1 MTRPDEMRQHACRT
15 TPQHGPTKCG
25 DRLVGQRH
33 GTAPTKRH
41 NSLIGQRLL
50 NMAPTEPHD
59 LPLANAMIWR
69 QHKSLYH
76 PLESAQRHQGIFFL
90 LFIYLFYFLYYSL
103 LFLVFSWL
111 CFLAASWFYFVCLVT
126 SHLLFHLCK
135 NKKNKIK
142 KRSTHDGVPFYK

>member
-1 MTRPDEMRQHACRT
+1 M

-59 LPLANAMIWR
+59 LLLANAMIWR

-76 PLESAQRHQGIFFL
+76 PLESAQHHQGI
-90 LFIYLFYFLYYSL
+90 IYLFILFSL
-103 LFLVFSWL
+103 LFFAFSCFFSLL
-111 CFLAASWFYFVCLVT
+111 CFLAASLFYFVFLVS
-126 SHLLFHLCK
+126 SHFLFHPCL
-135 NKKNKIK
+135 NKKIIK
-142 KRSTHDGVPFYK
+142 KKEHPRWGTLL

>member
-1 MTRPDEMRQHACRT
+1 MTWPDEMRQYACRT

-59 LPLANAMIWR
+59 LLLANAMIWR

-103 LFLVFSWL
+103 LFLVF
-111 CFLAASWFYFVCLVT
+111 FLGFAFLLPLGSILFVLLLPICYFTCV
-126 SHLLFHLCK
+126 
-135 NKKNKIK
+135 KIK
-142 KRSTHDGVPFYK
+142 K

>member
-59 LPLANAMIWR
+59 LLLANAMIWR

-76 PLESAQRHQGIFFL
+76 PLESAQRHQGIFY
-90 LFIYLFYFLYYSL
+90 LFIYFIFFIIICFFLFFLGFGFLLPLGSILFVLLLPICYFTC
-103 LFLVFSWL
+103 V
-111 CFLAASWFYFVCLVT
+111 
-126 SHLLFHLCK
+126 
-135 NKKNKIK
+135 KIK
-142 KRSTHDGVPFYK
+142 KMKKKEHPRWGTLL

>member
-1 MTRPDEMRQHACRT
+1 M
-15 TPQHGPTKCG
+15 KCG

-33 GTAPTKRH
+33 GMAPTKRH

-59 LPLANAMIWR
+59 LLLANAMIWR

-76 PLESAQRHQGIFFL
+76 PLESAQRHQGIY
-90 LFIYLFYFLYYSL
+90 LFIYLFIYFLYYSL

-135 NKKNKIK
+135 NKKIK
-142 KRSTHDGVPFYK
+142 

>member
-1 MTRPDEMRQHACRT
+1 MTRPNEMRQHACRT

-59 LPLANAMIWR
+59 LLLANAMIWR

-76 PLESAQRHQGIFFL
+76 PLESAQRHQGI

-103 LFLVFSWL
+103 LFLIF
-111 CFLAASWFYFVCLVT
+111 FLGFAFLLPLSSILFVLLLPICYFTCV
-126 SHLLFHLCK
+126 
-135 NKKNKIK
+135 KIK
-142 KRSTHDGVPFYK
+142 KIK

>member
-33 GTAPTKRH
+33 GTAPTKCH

-59 LPLANAMIWR
+59 LLLANAMIWR

-76 PLESAQRHQGIFFL
+76 PLESAQRHQGIF
-90 LFIYLFYFLYYSL
+90 LFILFSL
-103 LFLVFSWL
+103 LFFAFSRF
-111 CFLAASWFYFVCLVT
+111 FLGFAFLLPLGSILFVLLLPICYFTCV
-126 SHLLFHLCK
+126 
-135 NKKNKIK
+135 KIK
-142 KRSTHDGVPFYK
+142 K

>member
-1 MTRPDEMRQHACRT
+1 MKPYMLVGRRHDMARRNATIRLSDDATTRPDEMRPQACRSA
-15 TPQHGPTKCG
+15 P
-25 DRLVGQRH
+25 RH
-33 GTAPTKRH
+33 APTKRH
-41 NSLIGQRLL
+41 NSQIGQRLL

-103 LFLVFSWL
+103 LFLIFSWL

-126 SHLLFHLCK
+126 SHLLLHLCK
-135 NKKNKIK
+135 NKKK
-142 KRSTHDGVPFYK
+142 

>member
-1 MTRPDEMRQHACRT
+1 M

-59 LPLANAMIWR
+59 LLLANAMIWR

-76 PLESAQRHQGIFFL
+76 PLESAQRHQGIY
-90 LFIYLFYFLYYSL
+90 LFIIYFIFFIILCFFS
-103 LFLVFSWL
+103 FFSWL
-111 CFLAASWFYFVCLVT
+111 CFLASSWFYFVCLVT
-126 SHLLFHLCK
+126 SHLLLHLCK
-135 NKKNKIK
+135 NKNNNK

>member
-59 LPLANAMIWR
+59 LLLANAMIWR

-76 PLESAQRHQGIFFL
+76 PLESAQRHQGI

-103 LFLVFSWL
+103 LFLI
-111 CFLAASWFYFVCLVT
+111 FLGFAFLLPLGSILFVLLLPICYFTCV
-126 SHLLFHLCK
+126 
-135 NKKNKIK
+135 KIK
-142 KRSTHDGVPFYK
+142 KIKKKEHPRWGTLL

>member
-15 TPQHGPTKCG
+15 TPQHGPMKCG

-59 LPLANAMIWR
+59 LLLANAMIWR

-76 PLESAQRHQGIFFL
+76 PLESAQRHQGI

-111 CFLAASWFYFVCLVT
+111 CFLAASVLLLPICYFTCVKKKEHPRWGT
-126 SHLLFHLCK
+126 LL
-135 NKKNKIK
+135 
-142 KRSTHDGVPFYK
+142 

>member
-1 MTRPDEMRQHACRT
+1 MTWPDEMRQHACRT

-25 DRLVGQRH
+25 DRIVSQRH

-76 PLESAQRHQGIFFL
+76 PLESAQRHQGIFIY
-90 LFIYLFYFLYYSL
+90 LFIYFIF
-103 LFLVFSWL
+103 FIIL
-111 CFLAASWFYFVCLVT
+111 CFFLFFFLALLSCCLLVLFCLSCYF
-126 SHLLFHLCK
+126 
-135 NKKNKIK
+135 
-142 KRSTHDGVPFYK
+142 PFAISPV